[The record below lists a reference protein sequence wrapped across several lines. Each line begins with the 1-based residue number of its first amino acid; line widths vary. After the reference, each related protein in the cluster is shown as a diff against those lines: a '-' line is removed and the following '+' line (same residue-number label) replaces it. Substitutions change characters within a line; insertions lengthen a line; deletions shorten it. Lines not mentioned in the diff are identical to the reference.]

1 MRCLLDTCWV
11 RALRAT
17 VCAIALVTTMTSPA
31 QTGEQEQQSKSDV
44 VPVPVEVFQAARIR
58 KMPDASVYY
67 PIDERKNRNDGWVQL
82 SFMVDPVG
90 KPYEMVVTQS
100 SGDYKGFNQAAL
112 SFVRD
117 CKFEPALLNGQPI
130 DSATGIKIIFT
141 LDHSRGANP
150 EFVKTY
156 RALDKAIADANKPVA
171 DDSMAKLRAN
181 NPYEDAFLG
190 LAQYRYAHSWGDE
203 MQQVAGLRRAIAEE
217 RVAQYLP
224 TDTFA
229 IALENLLQLDLKM
242 HDFADAVDTWEKLQN
257 AGVDKKTLATL
268 KPILDKVANIGTDD
282 RAYGVTGTIVDG
294 SWHFHLFKNRFQ
306 VAVSEGH
313 ISQIK
318 LRCEKKFV
326 TFPFDPELVYRVPK
340 SFGKCA
346 MELVGDPET
355 KFELLQS

>member
-1 MRCLLDTCWV
+1 MPCLLNTCRV
-11 RALRAT
+11 GTIRAAA
-17 VCAIALVTTMTSPA
+17 CAIALVLAAASPA
-31 QTGEQEQQSKSDV
+31 QTSENEQQSTSDV

-100 SGDYKGFNQAAL
+100 SGDHKGFNQAAL
-112 SFVRD
+112 NFVRD
-117 CKFEPALLNGQPI
+117 CKFDPALLNGQPI

-150 EFVKTY
+150 EFVRTY

-203 MQQVAGLRRAIAEE
+203 IQQIAGLRRAIAEE
-217 RVAQYLP
+217 KVAQYLP
-224 TDTFA
+224 NDTFA
-229 IALENLLQLDLKM
+229 IALEDLLQLDLKTR
-242 HDFADAVDTWEKLQN
+242 DFADAVDTWEKLQN

-268 KPILDKVANIGTDD
+268 KPFLDKVENIRTDD
-282 RAYGVTGTIVDG
+282 RAYGVTGKIVDG
-294 SWHFHLFKNRFQ
+294 SCAFPPVQESFSSRRLRRTYFAN
-306 VAVSEGH
+306 
-313 ISQIK
+313 QIA
-318 LRCEKKFV
+318 LRKEVCD
-326 TFPFDPELVYRVPK
+326 FPV
-340 SFGKCA
+340 
-346 MELVGDPET
+346 
-355 KFELLQS
+355 